1 MPYACLLFDLDGTL
15 VDSRRDLAFALNQM
29 LDRMGFSTVELDEVS
44 RFVGDGARKL
54 VERGL
59 RTALG
64 DSVTEDIVS
73 EGLERF
79 KEAYGACLLDTT
91 TAYPGVAET
100 LATFEGLPMGIV
112 TNKPHGFSVTIL
124 EHLGLARFFKVVVG
138 GDSTPER
145 KPSPVPVLEALKACG
160 VERPE
165 TALMIGDSAND
176 ILSGAAAGTRT
187 CGVTYGFRDLDE
199 LNRAGANFIVG
210 DFPGLLPIVGR

>member
-1 MPYACLLFDLDGTL
+1 MTFSCLLFDLDGTL
-15 VDSRRDLAFALNQM
+15 VDSRRDLATALNRM
-29 LDRMGFSTVELDEVS
+29 LEQMGFTPVELDEVS

-64 DSVTEDIVS
+64 DSLTEDIVS

-91 TAYPGVAET
+91 IAYPGVAET
-100 LATFEGLPMGIV
+100 LAKYSELPMGIV
-112 TNKPHGFSVTIL
+112 TNKPYGFSVSIL
-124 EHLGLARFFKVVVG
+124 EHLGLSRFFKVVIG

-145 KPSPVPVLEALKACG
+145 KPSPVPVREALKACG

-176 ILSGAAAGTRT
+176 ILSGAAAGTKT

-199 LNRAGANFIVG
+199 LNLAGA
-210 DFPGLLPIVGR
+210 DFTINRFQELARLV

>member
-15 VDSRRDLAFALNQM
+15 VDSRRDLATALNRM
-29 LDRMGFSTVELDEVS
+29 LDQMGFNTVELDEVS

-64 DSVTEDIVS
+64 DSVDEEIVS

-91 TAYPGVAET
+91 IAYTGVAET
-100 LATFEGLPMGIV
+100 LAAFEGLPMGIV

-124 EHLGLARFFKVVVG
+124 EHLNLSRFFKVVIG

-145 KPSPVPVLEALKACG
+145 KPSPMPVLEALKACG
-160 VERPE
+160 IERPE

-176 ILSGAAAGTRT
+176 IRSGAAAGTKT
-187 CGVTYGFRDLDE
+187 CGVTYGFRDLEE
-199 LNRAGANFIVG
+199 LQESGA
-210 DFPGLLPIVGR
+210 DFTVDRFAALKELV

>member
-15 VDSRRDLAFALNQM
+15 VDSRRDLANALNRM
-29 LDRMGFSTVELDEVS
+29 LDQMGFTPVELDEVS

-64 DSVTEDIVS
+64 NSVTEEIVS
-73 EGLERF
+73 ESLERF
-79 KEAYGACLLDTT
+79 KEAYGGCLLDTT
-91 TAYPGVAET
+91 VAYPGVAET
-100 LATFEGLPMGIV
+100 LARFDGLPMGIV
-112 TNKPHGFSVTIL
+112 TNKPYGFSVSIL
-124 EHLGLARFFKVVVG
+124 EHLNLLRFFKVVIG

-160 VERPE
+160 IERPE

-176 ILSGAAAGTRT
+176 ILSGAAAGTKT
-187 CGVTYGFRDLDE
+187 CGVTYGFRDLEE
-199 LNRAGANFIVG
+199 LQSAGA
-210 DFPGLLPIVGR
+210 DFTINQFQELARLV